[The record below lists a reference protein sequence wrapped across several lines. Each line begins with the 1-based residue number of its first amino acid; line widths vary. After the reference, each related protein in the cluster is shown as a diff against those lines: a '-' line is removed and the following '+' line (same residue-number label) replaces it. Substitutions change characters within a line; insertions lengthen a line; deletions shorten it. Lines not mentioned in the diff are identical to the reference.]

1 MPLADP
7 GVDALD
13 PGFYGG
19 EPDTGAMGDGFS
31 LQVMGQLAASLG
43 DVATALNTETR
54 RRQRLSEEL
63 RWAPLPPIQGNPA
76 AGVLTLANAE
86 IWGPKTGYFW
96 AIQRITVAG
105 LTGPLDATST
115 SVSGEA
121 PLPTTPNETV
131 AATPVLPAG
140 IYTVTTQLML
150 SGTASVTDINNMQL
164 YVGAV
169 AGPVLAMGDGTET
182 LTTTT
187 QQVVVPP
194 GGATI
199 GVHTI
204 AAGTSTANYWAT
216 IIATLQSSDGDEV
229 IIYKGQS
236 GQSGVVPQNQV
247 SPPVTATSQYNPGR
261 TDLILQ
267 PGDFLT
273 VAGTGLASSSVTVS
287 ADMII
292 GTLGVLADFLV

>member
-1 MPLADP
+1 
-7 GVDALD
+7 
-13 PGFYGG
+13 
-19 EPDTGAMGDGFS
+19 
-31 LQVMGQLAASLG
+31 
-43 DVATALNTETR
+43 
-54 RRQRLSEEL
+54 
-63 RWAPLPPIQGNPA
+63 
-76 AGVLTLANAE
+76 
-86 IWGPKTGYFW
+86 
-96 AIQRITVAG
+96 
-105 LTGPLDATST
+105 
-115 SVSGEA
+115 
-121 PLPTTPNETV
+121 
-131 AATPVLPAG
+131 
-140 IYTVTTQLML
+140 
-150 SGTASVTDINNMQL
+150 
-164 YVGAV
+164 
-169 AGPVLAMGDGTET
+169 MGDGTET